1 MFNGSPEDRQ
11 AIMKASE
18 VVGQMAKYS
27 FLSICYLGVVIGVTI
42 KVGGKTIKIIK
53 EHIPNLK
60 KQERSFDVKEDDI

>member
-1 MFNGSPEDRQ
+1 MFDGSPEDRQ

-27 FLSICYLGVVIGVTI
+27 FLSICYLGVVIGVTL

-53 EHIPNLK
+53 EHIPKFKQQEGGFDASQENL
-60 KQERSFDVKEDDI
+60 